1 MPDGGKAISEVEQM
15 NCPRCQAAL
24 SVEQYQGVE
33 VDRCRSCKGMWLEYH
48 ELDQL
53 EDEEL
58 DDDDVKGSLMFRS
71 YQGDLHC
78 PTCESGMQ
86 MFHYR
91 AYDLELDFCPNE
103 HGFWLDSGE
112 EKRVLEIMKRRIKD
126 LKRSSSAEAEWAGM
140 LKRFKSKGFADRMK
154 GMFRR

>member
-1 MPDGGKAISEVEQM
+1 M
-15 NCPRCQAAL
+15 NCPRCQTAL
-24 SVEQYQGVE
+24 SMENYKGVE
-33 VDRCRSCKGMWLEYH
+33 VDRCASCKGMWLEYH

-53 EDEEL
+53 EDKEL
-58 DDDDVKGSLMFRS
+58 NEYDVKGSLMFRS

-78 PTCESGMQ
+78 PTCGSGMQ

-112 EKRVLEIMKRRIKD
+112 EKRVLEVMKQRIKD
-126 LKRSSSAEAEWAGM
+126 LKRSSNAEVEWADM
-140 LKRFKSKGFADRMK
+140 LKRFKSRGFADRIK

>member
-1 MPDGGKAISEVEQM
+1 MSRVEEM
-15 NCPRCQAAL
+15 NCPRCHAAL
-24 SVEQYQGVE
+24 SLEKYRGIE
-33 VDRCRSCKGMWLEYH
+33 VDRCSSCKGMWLEYH

-53 EDEEL
+53 EDAVM
-58 DDDDVKGSLMFRS
+58 DDDDVKGSVMFRS

-78 PTCESGMQ
+78 PTCQSGMQ

-91 AYDLELDFCPNE
+91 AYDLEMDFCPNE

-112 EKRVLEIMKRRIKD
+112 EKRVLEIMKQRIKD
-126 LKRSSSAEAEWAGM
+126 MKRSSNAEAEWAGM
-140 LKRFKSKGFADRMK
+140 LERLKSRSFADRMK

>member
-1 MPDGGKAISEVEQM
+1 MLKSDEM
-15 NCPRCQAAL
+15 NCPRCHATL
-24 SVEQYQGVE
+24 SVEKYKDVE
-33 VDRCRSCKGMWLEYH
+33 VDRCPICNGMWLEYY

-53 EDEEL
+53 EDVKM

-112 EKRVLEIMKRRIKD
+112 EKRVLELMSQRVKD
-126 LKRSSSAEAEWAGM
+126 LKRSGKAEEEWVGM

>member
-1 MPDGGKAISEVEQM
+1 M
-15 NCPRCQAAL
+15 NCPRCHAAL

-53 EDEEL
+53 EDKEL
-58 DDDDVKGSLMFRS
+58 DQDDLKGSLMFRS

-112 EKRVLEIMKRRIKD
+112 EKRVLEIMKQRIKD
-126 LKRSSSAEAEWAGM
+126 LKRSGAAEQEWTKLLG
-140 LKRFKSKGFADRMK
+140 RMK
-154 GMFRR
+154 SRSFSDKLKGLFR

>member
-1 MPDGGKAISEVEQM
+1 MSKVEEM
-15 NCPRCQAAL
+15 NCPRCHAAM
-24 SVEQYQGVE
+24 SVEKYEGIE
-33 VDRCRSCKGMWLEYH
+33 IDWCSSCKGMWLDFN

-53 EDEEL
+53 EDKEL

-112 EKRVLEIMKRRIKD
+112 EKRVLEIMKQRIKD
-126 LKRSSSAEAEWAGM
+126 LQRSATAEVQWTKF
-140 LKRFKSKGFADRMK
+140 LNSNPKKGFVDKIKSLFTGR
-154 GMFRR
+154 